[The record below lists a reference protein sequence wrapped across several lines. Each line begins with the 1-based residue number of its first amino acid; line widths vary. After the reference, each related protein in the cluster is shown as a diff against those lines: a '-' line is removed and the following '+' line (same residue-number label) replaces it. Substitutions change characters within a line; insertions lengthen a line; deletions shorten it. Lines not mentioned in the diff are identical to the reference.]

1 MDENTARRAA
11 VEFLGGQVQ
20 ESGFRVGVPI
30 SCRRPVGA
38 QGACGEGST
47 RRRVWVSR
55 MTYASGNLHRAGLM
69 PCGWLCRCGHE
80 LPCRAGVSSTRG
92 RHNPC
97 HSRTPSM
104 CAA

>member
-30 SCRRPVGA
+30 SCQRPVGA

-55 MTYASGNLHRAGLM
+55 MTY
-69 PCGWLCRCGHE
+69 
-80 LPCRAGVSSTRG
+80 G
-92 RHNPC
+92 RFYR
-97 HSRTPSM
+97 SLQRLL
-104 CAA
+104 